1 MSIKCGIVGLP
12 NVGKSTL
19 FNALTSQKIQAE
31 NFPFCTIEPNIARVN
46 IPDIRLDKLAEINN
60 PEKII
65 PAYMEFVDIAGLVKG
80 AHAGE
85 GLGNKFLSHIRET
98 QCFAHVVRCFEDSN
112 VIHVDGRISPVD
124 DLEVIETELVL
135 SDLEILDKKVER
147 ISKQLRNGEKSLIAQ
162 YEYLKKIKGNIS
174 ENGFNAD
181 LSNDTEDVLKTLQLI
196 SSKSFFYIANLHED
210 QAKNVFL
217 DELEDHAKKT
227 NKPLIKVFAK
237 AESELA
243 DLDNAEKAE
252 YLEMLGLEK
261 PTLDVIIQQGFELLN
276 LLSFFTA
283 GPKEVRSWSIKRG
296 SKAPQAAGKI
306 HSDFERGFIK
316 AEVIGFEDYI
326 HHKGHLTAREN
337 GKLKVEGK
345 DYLVQDGD
353 VIEFKFN
360 V

>member
-1 MSIKCGIVGLP
+1 M
-12 NVGKSTL
+12 
-19 FNALTSQKIQAE
+19 
-31 NFPFCTIEPNIARVN
+31 
-46 IPDIRLDKLAEINN
+46 
-60 PEKII
+60 
-65 PAYMEFVDIAGLVKG
+65 
-80 AHAGE
+80 
-85 GLGNKFLSHIRET
+85 
-98 QCFAHVVRCFEDSN
+98 
-112 VIHVDGRISPVD
+112 
-124 DLEVIETELVL
+124 L

-181 LSNDTEDVLKTLQLI
+181 LSNDTEDILKTLQLI

-261 PTLDVIIQQGFELLN
+261 PTLDVIIQQGYELLN
-276 LLSFFTA
+276 LFSFFTA